1 MIIIRTLT
9 YRLTGLRKF
18 PFADQKYRLVEKTN
32 ARGKTRV
39 SLLADGGN
47 MSLWTCDSMQ
57 EAQNELRDF
66 FRLLIESELEARQE
80 AVSETQQML
89 DAHRSVHVDQYLI
102 AEYPEKQNLKMP

>member
-1 MIIIRTLT
+1 MKIIRTLT

-18 PFADQKYRLVEKTN
+18 PFVDQEYRLVEKTN

-57 EAQNELRDF
+57 EAQSELRDF
-66 FRLLIESELEARQE
+66 FRLLIENEIEERKE
-80 AVSETQQML
+80 AVMEAQQKL
-89 DAHRSVHVDQYLI
+89 DAHRSGHIDQYLI
-102 AEYPEKQNLKMP
+102 AECREKQN